1 MQGDDLVSCFDP
13 ARAEYPTRVLPL
25 DRVIDPL
32 PVSHAPER
40 IEQYRAAMA
49 RGECFPPI
57 AVVRVGGRFLVAD
70 GHKRFSAYKGLAR
83 ERIVVEV
90 WTIRRWLRDQWSQ
103 LTRKT
108 RQQVTL
114 LRRSRT
120 DPRARQD
127 AVRLALDTL
136 GHWRRVLRSLRAPR

>member
-1 MQGDDLVSCFDP
+1 VSCFDP

-40 IEQYRAAMA
+40 IEQYRTAMA
-49 RGECFPPI
+49 RGERFPPI

-70 GHKRFSAYKGLAR
+70 GHKRFSAYKGLTR
-83 ERIVVEV
+83 DRIVVQV
-90 WTIRRWLRDQWSQ
+90 WTIRRWLRDQWTQ

-120 DPRARQD
+120 DPRARRE

-136 GHWRRVLRSLRAPR
+136 EHWRRVLRSLRAPR

>member
-1 MQGDDLVSCFDP
+1 MYEDDREGCFDP
-13 ARAEYPTRVLPL
+13 SRAEYPTRVVPL
-25 DRVIDPL
+25 DRVVDPL

-40 IEQYRAAMA
+40 IEQYRMAMA
-49 RGECFPPI
+49 RGERFPPI
-57 AVVRVGGRFLVAD
+57 AVVHVGGRFLVAD

-83 ERIVVEV
+83 DRIVVEV
-90 WTIRRWLRDQWSQ
+90 WTIRRWLRDQWTQ

-108 RQQVTL
+108 RQQVTV

-120 DPRARQD
+120 DPQARQQ

-136 GHWRRVLRSLRAPR
+136 GHWRRVVRSLRAPR